1 MVFLVFLIKLDSL
14 LLDHLSHSADIR
26 FYVDLLLNCV
36 RRRVFTLT
44 LTVYYSLANVASV
57 AFTSV
62 LSTSSRFNF
71 MYLCFYA
78 WLVLLSA

>member
-44 LTVYYSLANVASV
+44 LTVYYSFANVASV

-62 LSTSSRFNF
+62 LSTYSRFDYSCTCAS
-71 MYLCFYA
+71 MHGWCY
-78 WLVLLSA
+78 